1 MVTIVLLI
9 FISVKIVFKCHVTYR
24 KLQLLDKC
32 DEEEEEEI
40 CETVGGITPLNKKK
54 GKKQA

>member
-1 MVTIVLLI
+1 
-9 FISVKIVFKCHVTYR
+9 
-24 KLQLLDKC
+24 LQLLDKC